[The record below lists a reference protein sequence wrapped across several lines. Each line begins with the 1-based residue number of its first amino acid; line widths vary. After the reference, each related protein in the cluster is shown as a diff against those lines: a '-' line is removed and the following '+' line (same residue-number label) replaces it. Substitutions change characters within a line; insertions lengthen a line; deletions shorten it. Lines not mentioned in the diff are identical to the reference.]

1 MYNYRFPSPTHQPS
15 LFFYKKSCALVND
28 LVQKSKAAVEAL
40 LDPSENT
47 VEYIRLHTGKNKEI
61 IIAPAREYT
70 LIAVQEPISTDVAV
84 VAKE

>member
-1 MYNYRFPSPTHQPS
+1 MDIYPT
-15 LFFYKKSCALVND
+15 FFIFFKSCALVND